1 MTIVEVT
8 PGDAVEVGDC
18 LVVLEAMKMEHRIL
32 ADAAGVVEEVRVQV
46 GQAVDAHTV
55 VVVLADAP

>member
-1 MTIVEVT
+1 
-8 PGDAVEVGDC
+8 VGDC

-32 ADAAGVVEEVRVQV
+32 ADASGVVEEVRVEV

-55 VVVLADAP
+55 VVVLADAS